1 MSTLDNLCLTFLKE
15 RNEVNA
21 INFLRSIR
29 QTNEF
34 NLGLIIGEYLL
45 IQYPNSYYIL
55 QEYSICCYY
64 AGKIDKSFDTNNQIL
79 ELRNLSEND
88 TKGII
93 FNQHFCL
100 KQEVLDRYIG
110 YDINKVNSILNK
122 KPNDKPLITLT
133 MTTCKRFDLFE
144 KTINSIL
151 NCFEDIN
158 MIDYFF
164 CVDDNSSEE
173 DRDKMKKLYPFFT
186 FYFKNPEEKGH
197 PKSMNIIRDYVI
209 NTTKTPYIIHLED
222 DWKFF
227 TKKCYIKD
235 AFEVLNDN
243 DKIGQCLFNKNYM
256 ETEKDLNVVKG
267 GEFHVSKTGMRYY
280 IHEFTNTEEKKV
292 QWLEK
297 HGYGLSSNY
306 WPHFSFRPS
315 LLRTKILEELGEFDT
330 NVLHFEMVYA
340 HKYVEKGY
348 VSAFFENLYCIHT
361 GRLTSQI
368 YDDNA
373 INAYTLNNEKQ
384 FFNKDKK
391 DNKEENKKV
400 VEEKILDDKKIVLK
414 LETFV
419 LNLDRRPDRWQK
431 FLDNSPE
438 LKFLNIKR
446 FSAVDGLKIKSTTQL
461 QRIFNNNDYDMKLGM
476 VGCLMSHVKKYIEL
490 INSDSDVYCM
500 LEDDIEVTPNFEN
513 KLTYVFQQA
522 YNTTWDLIYLGHHL
536 RNLKDKETEYDK
548 DKMPIIKKTNVYQSF
563 QLSVGGTIGYL
574 ITKAG
579 AQKLLDFISEHGATN
594 CIDTLQQKSA
604 NILNVY
610 YCNPQLVYSECF
622 RNENKN
628 IDTDIQNNHTS
639 LSLSFET
646 KVEEELKFYKDNNFN
661 ITNLNFEEV
670 KNKILKEPKQ
680 EFFIYTN
687 QNIEEVKK
695 LCKEKSLNHYTIED
709 KIIFVF
715 YSDKKI
721 ERYCHSFKIDGKYS
735 IADCSLEN

>member
-1 MSTLDNLCLTFLKE
+1 MSSLDNLCLTFLKE
-15 RNEVNA
+15 KNEVNA
-21 INFLRSIR
+21 LNFLRCLR
-29 QTNEF
+29 QSNEF
-34 NLGLIIGEYLL
+34 NVGLLVSEYFTN
-45 IQYPNSYYIL
+45 QYPNSYYIL

-64 AGKIDKSFDTNNQIL
+64 AGKIETSFDITNQIL
-79 ELRNLSEND
+79 QLRNLSQED

-100 KQEVLDRYIG
+100 KEEVLDRYIG
-110 YDINKVNSILNK
+110 YNSDTVNFLLYK
-122 KPNDKPLITLT
+122 KPRSNPLITLT

-144 KTINSIL
+144 KTVNSIL
-151 NCFEDIN
+151 NCFEDID

-173 DRDKMKKLYPFFT
+173 DREKMKKLYPFFT

-227 TKKCYIKD
+227 TKKSYIKD
-235 AFEVLNDN
+235 AFEVLSDN
-243 DKIGQCLFNKNYM
+243 DKIGQCLFNKNYI
-256 ETEKDLNVVKG
+256 ETEKDVTVVKG
-267 GEFHVSKTGMRYY
+267 GEFHVTDKGMRYY
-280 IHEFTNTEEKKV
+280 IHEFVNTEEKKA

-297 HGYGLSSNY
+297 HGCGLSSNY

-368 YDDNA
+368 YDDSA
-373 INAYTLNNEKQ
+373 INAYILNNEKQ
-384 FFNKDKK
+384 FFNK
-391 DNKEENKKV
+391 ENKTVTEEKV
-400 VEEKILDDKKIVLK
+400 VDDKKIVFK

-419 LNLDRRPDRWQK
+419 VNLDRRPDRWEK
-431 FLDNSPE
+431 FLKNSEE
-438 LKFLNIKR
+438 LKFLNVQR
-446 FSAVDGLKIKSTTQL
+446 FSAVDGLQVKSTTQL
-461 QRIFNNNDYDMKLGM
+461 QRIFNNNDYDMKRGM
-476 VGCLMSHVKKYIEL
+476 VGCLMSHIKKYIDL
-490 INSDSDVYCM
+490 INSNSDVYCL
-500 LEDDIEVTPNFEN
+500 LEDDIEITPNFEN
-513 KLTYVFQQA
+513 KLIHVFQQG
-522 YNTTWDLIYLGHHL
+522 YDTNWDLIYLGHHL
-536 RNLKDKETEYDK
+536 RNLADKESEYDK
-548 DKMPIIKKTNVYQSF
+548 DKMPKLKKVNVYQSF
-563 QLSVGGTIGYL
+563 QLSLGGTIGYL
-574 ITKAG
+574 ITKSG

-639 LSLSFET
+639 LSLSLET
-646 KVEEELKFYKDNNFN
+646 KVEEELKFYKDNNLN
-661 ITNLNFEEV
+661 ITKLNYDEV
-670 KNKILKEPKQ
+670 KNKILKESKE
-680 EFFIYTN
+680 EFFVYTN
-687 QNIEEVKK
+687 ENVDQIKK
-695 LCKEKSLNHYTIED
+695 LCNEKSLNHYTIED
-709 KIIFVF
+709 KVIFVF
-715 YSDKKI
+715 YSDKNI
-721 ERYCHSFKIDGKYS
+721 ERYCHAFKIDNKYS
-735 IADCSLEN
+735 IADCSLNTI

>member
-15 RNEVNA
+15 KNEVSAVNL
-21 INFLRSIR
+21 LRSIR

-34 NLGLIIGEYLL
+34 NLGLLVGEYFTN
-45 IQYPNSYYIL
+45 QYPNSYYIL

-64 AGKIDKSFDTNNQIL
+64 AGEIETSFDVNNQML
-79 ELRNLSEND
+79 QLRNLSQED

-100 KQEVLDRYIG
+100 KQEVLDRYIN
-110 YDINKVNSILNK
+110 YNSDTVNFLLYK
-122 KPNDKPLITLT
+122 KPRSKPLITLT

-144 KTINSIL
+144 KTVNSML
-151 NCFEDIN
+151 NCFEDID

-173 DRDKMKKLYPFFT
+173 DREKMKKMYPFFD
-186 FYFKNPEEKGH
+186 FYFKNSEEKGH
-197 PKSMNIIRDYVI
+197 PKSMNIIRDHVI

-227 TKKCYIKD
+227 TKKSYIKD
-235 AFEVLNDN
+235 AFEVLSDN
-243 DKIGQCLFNKNYM
+243 DKIGQCLFNKNYI
-256 ETEKDLNVVKG
+256 ETEKDVTVVKG
-267 GEFHVSKTGMRYY
+267 GEFHVTDKGMRYY
-280 IHEFTNTEEKKV
+280 IHEFVNTEEKKA

-368 YDDNA
+368 YDDSA

-384 FFNKDKK
+384 FFNK
-391 DNKEENKKV
+391 ENKTVTEEKV
-400 VEEKILDDKKIVLK
+400 VDDKKIVFK

-419 LNLDRRPDRWQK
+419 VNLDRRPDRWGK
-431 FLDNSPE
+431 FLENSEE
-438 LKFLNIKR
+438 LKFLNVQR
-446 FSAVDGLKIKSTTQL
+446 FSAVDGLQVKSTTQL

-490 INSDSDVYCM
+490 INSNSDVYCL
-500 LEDDIEVTPNFEN
+500 LEDDIEIAPNFEN
-513 KLTYVFQQA
+513 KLIHVFQQG
-522 YNTTWDLIYLGHHL
+522 YDTSWDLIYLGHHL
-536 RNLKDKETEYDK
+536 RNLGDKESEYDK
-548 DKMPIIKKTNVYQSF
+548 DKMPKLRKTNIYQSF
-563 QLSVGGTIGYL
+563 QLSLGGTIGYL
-574 ITKAG
+574 ITKSG

-628 IDTDIQNNHTS
+628 IDTDIQNNHAS

-646 KVEEELKFYKDNNFN
+646 KVEEELKFYKDNNLN
-661 ITNLNFEEV
+661 IVKLHFEEV
-670 KNKILKEPKQ
+670 KNKILQEPRE

-687 QNIEEVKK
+687 ENVNDIKK
-695 LCKEKSLNHYTIED
+695 LCKEKSLNHYTVED
-709 KIIFVF
+709 KVIFVF
-715 YSDKKI
+715 YSDKNI
-721 ERYCHSFKIDGKYS
+721 ERYCHAFKVNNKYS
-735 IADCSLEN
+735 IEHCVLYTV